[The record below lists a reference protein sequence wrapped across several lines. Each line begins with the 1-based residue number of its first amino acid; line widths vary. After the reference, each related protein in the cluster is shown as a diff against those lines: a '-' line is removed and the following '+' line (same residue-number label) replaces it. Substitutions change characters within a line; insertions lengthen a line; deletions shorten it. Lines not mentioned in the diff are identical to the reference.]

1 MLGSMASSSD
11 VEAARA
17 QNDEENDGSRMHA
30 VNDGVAISKQ
40 VLRIVVVGCSGVGK
54 SSLLLTLTSGG
65 VFPDYVPS
73 VGGDYYFALRVDGV
87 HRHVSMWDT
96 QGDEAYDKL
105 RPHAYRGADAIL
117 LCYSVGRESMRGDG
131 GEESALRFWAAE
143 LRANC
148 PRAPVVLCATKIDLR
163 ASHKKHAEGLA
174 AVDATGGA
182 AVARRIGAAAYVEVS
197 ALSNEGLIAMAEQA
211 TRVALDA
218 RAARGAKSKKCELV

>member
-131 GEESALRFWAAE
+131 REESALRFWAAE

-163 ASHKKHAEGLA
+163 ASHKKQAEG
-174 AVDATGGA
+174 
-182 AVARRIGAAAYVEVS
+182 ICS
-197 ALSNEGLIAMAEQA
+197 EGREPNLVGEIPIWYGCP
-211 TRVALDA
+211 A
-218 RAARGAKSKKCELV
+218 RALLTDTAHFIEDLAISDCKRLILRFAS